1 MGRAGQARKEKG
13 FTLAE
18 LMVATM
24 LMSIV
29 MTAVYTLFHSA
40 IGSWRAVEQ
49 DFDPYQDARNAVT
62 VLQREVHNLI
72 WQAGH
77 LFEGENDEFT
87 MFIATEPM
95 NVEESEGRHLMRVR
109 YYYNQGQKELMREEA
124 FVQTALPKVPRAG
137 RDLDRQRIKLKHKEK
152 FVVAE
157 NVIDFRVRYIWMPI
171 EIGRNPNLPPVPV
184 EPLVVERHRERW
196 GLPQALEITVVLRDP
211 RDRKGKKAGHTVTS
225 TIPIRTQNASRT
237 RKGLDLLMG
246 NVR

>member
-1 MGRAGQARKEKG
+1 MGRAGQVRKEKG

-62 VLQREVHNLI
+62 VLQREVHNLV

-77 LFEGENDEFT
+77 LFEGRNDEFT

-109 YYYNQGQKELMREEA
+109 YYYNQGRKELIRE
-124 FVQTALPKVPRAG
+124 
-137 RDLDRQRIKLKHKEK
+137 
-152 FVVAE
+152 AE
-157 NVIDFRVRYIWMPI
+157 VIIVR
-171 EIGRNPNLPPVPV
+171 N
-184 EPLVVERHRERW
+184 
-196 GLPQALEITVVLRDP
+196 
-211 RDRKGKKAGHTVTS
+211 
-225 TIPIRTQNASRT
+225 
-237 RKGLDLLMG
+237 
-246 NVR
+246 